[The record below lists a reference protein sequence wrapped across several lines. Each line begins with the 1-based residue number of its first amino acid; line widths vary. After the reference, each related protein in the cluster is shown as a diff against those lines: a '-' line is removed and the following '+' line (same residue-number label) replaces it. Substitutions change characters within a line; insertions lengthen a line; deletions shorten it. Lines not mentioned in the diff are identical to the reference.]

1 MELNLTGKVALITGG
16 SKGIGRQVAL
26 TFVKEGAKVAICAR
40 NQDTLEEAKKW
51 IQDQVPGSEVF
62 TVSADLQYEAEVQKV
77 VSATLNHYGEIDIL
91 INNAG
96 ACPGYMLEDLNDEI
110 WHKALAVK
118 FLGYV
123 RAMKAV
129 MPHFK
134 AKKKGVVVNVVGND
148 GLKYPYW
155 ELTGTAANAA
165 DLAVAQAL
173 ANQYGRYNIRINSVN
188 PGPVDTDRWNDLM
201 EAFGRDHNM
210 TPAEANAIF
219 ERSVAMGRIATAQ
232 EIADVTVFL
241 ASDRASY
248 VHGTMINVDGNQQKS
263 VIDQIVSP
271 ELYQLVR

>member
-1 MELNLTGKVALITGG
+1 MELNLKGKVALITGG

-40 NQDTLEEAKKW
+40 NLSTLQEAKKW
-51 IQDQVPGSEVF
+51 IQDQVPNSEVF
-62 TVSADLQYEAEVQKV
+62 IFSADLQFDTEVQKV
-77 VSATLNHYGEIDIL
+77 VSETLNHYGTMDIF

-129 MPHFK
+129 MPHFR
-134 AKKKGVVVNVVGND
+134 AKKQGVVVNVVGND
-148 GLKYPYW
+148 GVKHPYW

-188 PGPVDTDRWNDLM
+188 PGPVDTDRWDDLM
-201 EAFGRDHNM
+201 EAFGRDHDM
-210 TPAEANAIF
+210 TPSEANKVF

-248 VHGTMINVDGNQQKS
+248 VHGATINVDGNQQKS

-271 ELYQLVR
+271 EIYQLTK